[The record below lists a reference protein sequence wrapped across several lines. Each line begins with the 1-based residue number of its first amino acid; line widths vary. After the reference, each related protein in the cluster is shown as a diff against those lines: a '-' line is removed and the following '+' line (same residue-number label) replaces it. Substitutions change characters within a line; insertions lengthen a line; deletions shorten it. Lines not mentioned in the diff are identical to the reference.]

1 MFPSKNKA
9 FYHSELFH
17 LEDLPQI
24 LRNNQDFGWQEQSI
38 SQIYSRKKGDVKIDK
53 KSSIVE
59 GVR

>member
-1 MFPSKNKA
+1 MLPSKDKA
-9 FYHSELFH
+9 FCHNKLFH

-24 LRNNQDFGWQEQSI
+24 LRNNQDFGRQEQSI
-38 SQIYSRKKGDVKIDK
+38 SQIYSRKKGDVEIDK